1 MARATLGGKSVV
13 QWESLVEDYSRIRDK
28 IEAVFPI
35 FQGYNAR
42 IAIPGGFRLSNTASE
57 RIWKTPNSKANF
69 ILFPGLD
76 EDEHENNPEA
86 LWLSTLRSHDQYN
99 STIYTNNDR
108 YRGVFNQR
116 DVLFLNKLEMQ
127 KRNLAEGDR
136 VDVQTLSS
144 DGIERIV
151 RSLAIVP
158 YNIPAGSCAA
168 YYPET
173 NPLIPLYSYDPQSG
187 TPAAKAV
194 PVVLKRSLADSPSSR
209 SAGAQP

>member
-1 MARATLGGKSVV
+1 
-13 QWESLVEDYSRIRDK
+13 VEDYSRIRDK

-42 IAIPGGFRLSNTASE
+42 IAVPGGFHLTNGARE
-57 RIWKTPNSKANF
+57 RIWKTPNGKANF

-99 STIYTNNDR
+99 TTIYTNSDR

-116 DVLFLNKLEMQ
+116 DVLFLNKAEMQ
-127 KRNLAEGDR
+127 KRNFAEGDR

-144 DGIERIV
+144 DGVTRIV
-151 RSLAIVP
+151 RGLTIVP
-158 YNIPAGSCAA
+158 YNIPDGSCAA

-173 NPLIPLYSYDPQSG
+173 NPLIPLHSYDPQSG
-187 TPAAKAV
+187 TPGAKAV
-194 PVVLKRSLADSPSSR
+194 PVVLKKSLADSTSSR
-209 SAGAQP
+209 SAGAQQ